1 MKVQLRI
8 PKSLQEEFKVD
19 FLQLNRVFRPVLYTE
34 LRFLKVIIWVNL
46 TQHVNMLKWRDH

>member
-8 PKSLQEEFKVD
+8 PKSLQEKFKVD